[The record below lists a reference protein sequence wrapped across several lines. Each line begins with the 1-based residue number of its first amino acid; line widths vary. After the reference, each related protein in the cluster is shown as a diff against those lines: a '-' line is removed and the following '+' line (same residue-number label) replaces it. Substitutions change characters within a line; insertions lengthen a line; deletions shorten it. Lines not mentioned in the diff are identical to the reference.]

1 MDNDPSRTSKV
12 ALLALR
18 DIECNLHRIPPRSP
32 DLNPIENI
40 FHIVKKQLEDEAL
53 NLHIT
58 NELFQDFRDRVYRC
72 LDSLDIET
80 INRTILSMPRRIEKI
95 IANRG
100 IRLKYW
106 RNARRIFY
114 IFNVFL
120 QQLNLLKIATY
131 IRFVRVI

>member
-80 INRTILSMPRRIEKI
+80 IDRTILSMPRRIEKI

-100 IRLKYW
+100 IRLKY
-106 RNARRIFY
+106 
-114 IFNVFL
+114 
-120 QQLNLLKIATY
+120 
-131 IRFVRVI
+131 